1 MVWDPR
7 ERLWR
12 ERRRLFVVQRRLGG
26 GILKVTWV
34 GDRFLGGQD
43 HR

>member
-1 MVWDPR
+1 MGWDPG
-7 ERLWR
+7 ERLGR
-12 ERRRLFVVQRRLGG
+12 EGGRLFVVQRRLGG
-26 GILKVTWV
+26 GVLKVSGV